1 MLPRSHEIQ
10 RKLDEAVWEKDFAA
24 IVINQIN
31 APSTKMKI
39 FTDNFQHSN
48 VAYTVLY

>member
-1 MLPRSHEIQ
+1 MIPRSHDIK

-31 APSTKMKI
+31 APSTKIEI
-39 FTDNFQHSN
+39 FTDN
-48 VAYTVLY
+48 L